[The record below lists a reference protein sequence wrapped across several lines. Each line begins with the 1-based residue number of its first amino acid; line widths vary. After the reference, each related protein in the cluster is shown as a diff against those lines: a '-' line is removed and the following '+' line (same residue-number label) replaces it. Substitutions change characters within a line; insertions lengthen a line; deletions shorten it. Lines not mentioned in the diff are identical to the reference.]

1 MTDDHK
7 LSSTMAMNVPTS
19 REYGRFTLATTT
31 TRNLSSPISTP
42 RDGNINSGRYQSTSK
57 TKNFLFDLKYSLIV
71 LF

>member
-57 TKNFLFDLKYSLIV
+57 TKNFLFD
-71 LF
+71 